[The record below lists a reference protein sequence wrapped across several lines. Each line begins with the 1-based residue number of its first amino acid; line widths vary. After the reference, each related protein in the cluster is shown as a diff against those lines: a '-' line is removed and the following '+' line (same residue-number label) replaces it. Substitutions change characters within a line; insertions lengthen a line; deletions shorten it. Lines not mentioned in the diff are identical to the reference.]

1 MNEERGR
8 NLGGDWI
15 ILNWGA
21 WQRDSVP
28 FFPFLS
34 YFMLVTRSV
43 TINVFASMNRDE
55 RNSFKGC
62 QGMSNAVLSYLGLSR
77 DLQKYCLGRVSR
89 RKKSDTS
96 LMCIYYMILGC
107 TYMYNRN
114 YLCTGFPLVSGLSIF
129 CSLLRR

>member
-1 MNEERGR
+1 MNQERGR

-21 WQRDSVP
+21 WLRDSVP

-55 RNSFKGC
+55 RTVSKVAKGC
-62 QGMSNAVLSYLGLSR
+62 QMLS
-77 DLQKYCLGRVSR
+77 
-89 RKKSDTS
+89 
-96 LMCIYYMILGC
+96 
-107 TYMYNRN
+107 
-114 YLCTGFPLVSGLSIF
+114 
-129 CSLLRR
+129 